1 MAAKSRAEKEERRTL
16 REKKALQKAN
26 QRAGIEADDEF
37 EPRASPIVCLL
48 FSFTFNLNYYII
60 FVVHLP

>member
-26 QRAGIEADDEF
+26 QQAGIEGDDEF
-37 EPRASPIVCLL
+37 EPRASPIVRLL
-48 FSFTFNLNYYII
+48 FFLQ
-60 FVVHLP
+60 VQP